1 MSDTDT
7 DTAQFVDLATVDRLA
22 QKVTALVQMLERTRQ
37 ELAETQADNERLNT
51 ELGELRE
58 SLTVSRNEAAEAET
72 LREERDQVRQRVS
85 EMLERL
91 DTLDL

>member
-58 SLTVSRNEAAEAET
+58 SLTEAET

>member
-58 SLTVSRNEAAEAET
+58 SLAEAET

>member
-58 SLTVSRNEAAEAET
+58 SLTASRNEAAEAET

>member
-58 SLTVSRNEAAEAET
+58 NLTASRNEAAEAET

>member
-7 DTAQFVDLATVDRLA
+7 AQYVDLATVDRLA

-37 ELAETQADNERLNT
+37 ELAAAQADNERLNN

-58 SLTVSRNEAAEAET
+58 SLTASQNEAAEAET

-91 DTLDL
+91 DTLEL